1 MESLYQIQLISKEK
15 MPWKSVSFYLILLMG
30 FTGEYFFGRGSAD
43 FYTPKIPINGYFFRI
58 KIKINLYSNKYNIT
72 FNQILL
78 SGLMLFMTTIKLL
91 Q

>member
-43 FYTPKIPINGYFFRI
+43 VNQSKIPINGYFFTI
-58 KIKINLYSNKYNIT
+58 KIKINLYSN
-72 FNQILL
+72 
-78 SGLMLFMTTIKLL
+78 
-91 Q
+91 